1 MVRTSLVLAALT
13 LSAPGGCSAL
23 LDRARAGARPKDSAT
38 APAATG
44 TTVAAKSSAA
54 PVRTAP
60 PVWMPPGP
68 PVDLPPPTDP
78 NAEKPLSAE
87 MKKALEAF
95 EAGEHKKVKTLLEK
109 RVRGGKG
116 TVDEAKLLA
125 ASCTSL
131 KDKPCTEAANAA
143 ASGP

>member
-1 MVRTSLVLAALT
+1 MVRTSLVLAALV
-13 LSAPGGCSAL
+13 LEAPAGCSAL
-23 LDRARAGARPKDSAT
+23 LERARAGARPKETAT
-38 APAATG
+38 AP
-44 TTVAAKSSAA
+44 TTSASAVPKSRAA

-60 PVWMPPGP
+60 PVWMPPVP
-68 PVDLPPPTDP
+68 PFELPPPADP
-78 NAEKPLSAE
+78 DASTPLSAE

-109 RVRGGKG
+109 KVRGGKG

-131 KDKPCTEAANAA
+131 KDKPCTDA
-143 ASGP
+143 ASAAMDAL